1 MKKQIKEIPSI
12 LFLMISFGVA
22 IRVMTGGKEE
32 VPLHW
37 NVLGEIDSWGDTW
50 TIVLLPVIALALYG
64 LLTLLQRRPQWYNY
78 PCKITDKAGAYKLMS
93 GMLGHI
99 KNFVMLLF
107 LYITL
112 AVAQI
117 IELNTFVLLLV
128 ALAIPFIIRPS
139 KKHRDT
145 RQPNQKEATIIGNRF
160 LENRSNFLDI
170 TTIMNGMARAT
181 SNSTKVF
188 SSMICATASVI

>member
-37 NVLGEIDSWGDTW
+37 NVRGEIDSWGDTW

-78 PCKITDKAGAYKLMS
+78 C
-93 GMLGHI
+93 
-99 KNFVMLLF
+99 LL
-107 LYITL
+107 Y
-112 AVAQI
+112 
-117 IELNTFVLLLV
+117 
-128 ALAIPFIIRPS
+128 
-139 KKHRDT
+139 
-145 RQPNQKEATIIGNRF
+145 
-160 LENRSNFLDI
+160 
-170 TTIMNGMARAT
+170 T
-181 SNSTKVF
+181 SD
-188 SSMICATASVI
+188 AADE

>member
-22 IRVMTGGKEE
+22 IRVMTEGKEE

-37 NVLGEIDSWGDTW
+37 NARGEIDSWGDPW
-50 TIVLLPVIALALYG
+50 TIILLPVIALALYG
-64 LLTLLQRRPQWYNY
+64 LLTLLQRRPQWCNY

-93 GMLGHI
+93 GMIGHI
-99 KNFVMLLF
+99 KNLVMLLF

-117 IELNTFVLLLV
+117 VELNTFVLLLV
-128 ALAIPFIIRPS
+128 ALAISFIIVVVQKIRTVFLKPIA
-139 KKHRDT
+139 DDCCFLGAAVVLCLGVFT
-145 RQPNQKEATIIGNRF
+145 WPNY
-160 LENRSNFLDI
+160 
-170 TTIMNGMARAT
+170 AT
-181 SNSTKVF
+181 S
-188 SSMICATASVI
+188 M

>member
-37 NVLGEIDSWGDTW
+37 NVRGEIDSWGDTW

-128 ALAIPFIIRPS
+128 ALAIPFIIVVI
-139 KKHRDT
+139 KK
-145 RQPNQKEATIIGNRF
+145 KFERF
-160 LENRSNFLDI
+160 S
-170 TTIMNGMARAT
+170 
-181 SNSTKVF
+181 
-188 SSMICATASVI
+188 

>member
-37 NVLGEIDSWGDTW
+37 NVRG
-50 TIVLLPVIALALYG
+50 VLLPVIALALYG

-128 ALAIPFIIRPS
+128 ALAIPFIIVVMS
-139 KKHRDT
+139 KKF
-145 RQPNQKEATIIGNRF
+145 ERF
-160 LENRSNFLDI
+160 S
-170 TTIMNGMARAT
+170 
-181 SNSTKVF
+181 
-188 SSMICATASVI
+188 